1 MLYIGD
7 NRRIPQREIVAIL
20 PHQAAQGKAR
30 IVLADG
36 REVFAPVAA
45 ATLKKRLENPMAG
58 ADEGQA

>member
-20 PHQAAQGKAR
+20 PHHAAPNKAR

-36 REVFAPVAA
+36 REVYAPVAA
-45 ATLKKRLENPMAG
+45 VTLKKRLDAPMVG